1 MKQVKNYIITLSLI
15 SIFCSF
21 FIYKQELKF
30 IEIINEIGFETLEKN
45 DFEKEDL
52 ELANLKDHKSNINQK
67 KNILEYFS
75 TIQLYSFISPVLTS
89 PPNFR

>member
-21 FIYKQELKF
+21 LIYKQELKF

>member
-75 TIQLYSFISPVLTS
+75 TIQLYSFISPVLIS